1 MLTNIPSAILRQL
14 VKLSERKEALMA
26 QIQAIDRE
34 MVRLQKQVSAS
45 PANIDNPT
53 LVTVSRVSRKS
64 SVRNRKRT
72 APTKSEIRISKS

>member
-34 MVRLQKQVSAS
+34 MVRLQNQVSAS
-45 PANIDNPT
+45 PANIDNPAP
-53 LVTVSRVSRKS
+53 VTVSRVARKS
-64 SVRNRKRT
+64 SVRNRKRI

>member
-34 MVRLQKQVSAS
+34 MVRLQNQVSAS

-53 LVTVSRVSRKS
+53 PVTVSRGPRKS
-64 SVRNRKRT
+64 SVRNRKR
-72 APTKSEIRISKS
+72 KI

>member
-45 PANIDNPT
+45 PANIDNPAP
-53 LVTVSRVSRKS
+53 VTVSRVPRKS
-64 SVRNRKRT
+64 AARNRKRT

>member
-45 PANIDNPT
+45 PANIDNPAP
-53 LVTVSRVSRKS
+53 VTVSRVSRKS
-64 SVRNRKRT
+64 SVRSRKR
-72 APTKSEIRISKS
+72 S

>member
-34 MVRLQKQVSAS
+34 MVRLQNQVSAS
-45 PANIDNPT
+45 PANIDNPAP
-53 LVTVSRVSRKS
+53 VTVSRGQRKS

-72 APTKSEIRISKS
+72 ARTKSEIRISKS

>member
-1 MLTNIPSAILRQL
+1 MLTNIPSAILRQF

-34 MVRLQKQVSAS
+34 MVRLQNQVSAS
-45 PANIDNPT
+45 PANIDNPAP
-53 LVTVSRVSRKS
+53 VTVSRVARKS

-72 APTKSEIRISKS
+72 ARTKSEIRISKS